1 MYSDLCASIHHL
13 TIYQCSEVNVKFTK
27 KVLSVCLDSRIFKES
42 SRTDIA
48 DVNAW
53 LFNSFPAL
61 QSIDLRLENVR
72 FSAIERFFQTKN
84 VGWKIHSIFLSKIPL
99 NFTNFQMIGKY
110 ASNLKRFEIINQL
123 TLNAMMDDQYIA
135 PDVNGRLTEPY
146 FGHLI
151 HLSFTGAWEE
161 NITFLLLNHCL
172 LLQEL
177 ILKPTTISGT
187 FLKHN
192 PLRYLRRLIFDTSHL
207 IWNSSDL
214 EMYFLQRV
222 LQSTSSLRE
231 IGLKSRPSE
240 EWDCLLQQLKIANCD
255 LTDLHIFRSTI

>member
-1 MYSDLCASIHHL
+1 MYSDLVASIQHL

-42 SRTDIA
+42 SHKKIA
-48 DVNAW
+48 DVNTW
-53 LFNSFPAL
+53 LFNNFPEL
-61 QSIDLRLENVR
+61 QLIDLRLENVR
-72 FSAIERFFQTKN
+72 FSVIERFFQTKH
-84 VGWKIHSIFLSKIPL
+84 VGWRIHSIFLSKIPL
-99 NFTNFQMIGKY
+99 NLINFEIIGKH
-110 ASNLKRFEIINQL
+110 APNLKRFEVINQL
-123 TLNAMMDDQYIA
+123 TLNAMSDDRYIA
-135 PDVNGRLTEPY
+135 PENNERLIEPF
-146 FGHLI
+146 FGHLV

-161 NITFLLLNHCL
+161 NIMCLLLNNCF

-207 IWNSSDL
+207 IWNSSDQ
-214 EMYFLQRV
+214 ETDFLRRV

-231 IGLKSRPSE
+231 IGLKSRPSK
-240 EWDCLLQQLKIANCD
+240 EWDCLLQQLKITNCD
-255 LTDLHIFRSTI
+255 LQVLRSTI

>member
-1 MYSDLCASIHHL
+1 
-13 TIYQCSEVNVKFTK
+13 
-27 KVLSVCLDSRIFKES
+27 
-42 SRTDIA
+42 
-48 DVNAW
+48 
-53 LFNSFPAL
+53 
-61 QSIDLRLENVR
+61 
-72 FSAIERFFQTKN
+72 
-84 VGWKIHSIFLSKIPL
+84 
-99 NFTNFQMIGKY
+99 MIGKY

-214 EMYFLQRV
+214 EMYFLQRL